1 MKLKSYKHIPL
12 KEAYLLEKNTKQIK
26 LRVSTINWTYATET
40 RNKIR
45 KQWPDTVHFNIYE
58 TTLPK
63 LIKWIQELEGIMPNG
78 ETYCIGE
85 DIIGIEVLKNEN
97 EISEAMIN
105 F

>member
-26 LRVSTINWTYATET
+26 LRVSTINWTYATEKGET
-40 RNKIR
+40 NYDK
-45 KQWPDTVHFNIYE
+45 VHFNIYE

-78 ETYCIGE
+78 ETYSIGE
-85 DIIGIEVLKNEN
+85 DIIGIEVLKHEN
-97 EISEAMIN
+97 EIPEALVN
-105 F
+105 Y